1 MRQVHHF
8 KAHLGHT
15 DAARIPCQRLCH
27 ERRTLDTTN
36 TAVVYS
42 MSCLLWKYISWRGLK
57 RKSVNWKSKRQI
69 RKFCNIFEN
78 GKVLGL
84 CSPWRAVHSLSL
96 PRAILRACCAR
107 FAPLPTVP
115 VPAASCKRACPLL
128 HERKRPAFA
137 GRANVRDPVGIFF
150 YISPLFN
157 SFHILVNLLYIND
170 LPQN

>member
-1 MRQVHHF
+1 
-8 KAHLGHT
+8 
-15 DAARIPCQRLCH
+15 
-27 ERRTLDTTN
+27 
-36 TAVVYS
+36 

-57 RKSVNWKSKRQI
+57 RKSVNWKNKRQI

-84 CSPWRAVHSLSL
+84 CSPCGCAFPSPA

-137 GRANVRDPVGIFF
+137 GRANVRDPVGIVLALRLCIPF
-150 YISPLFN
+150 PCATG
-157 SFHILVNLLYIND
+157 D
-170 LPQN
+170 LACYSDTPGCA